1 MSGDTQTNHTVMYF
15 WVRGRTHLHTVQHAT
30 GCTPRR
36 RDYFAFNPD
45 ELRSVLFRVVCRHSP
60 ENLLVMDPFLT
71 LCVASPIVCEEPPF
85 RVVSFGGVLIYYV
98 TKSPTVIIY

>member
-1 MSGDTQTNHTVMYF
+1 MQLGVLPDEETT
-15 WVRGRTHLHTVQHAT
+15 
-30 GCTPRR
+30 
-36 RDYFAFNPD
+36 FAFNPD

-85 RVVSFGGVLIYYV
+85 RVVSFGGVLNYYV